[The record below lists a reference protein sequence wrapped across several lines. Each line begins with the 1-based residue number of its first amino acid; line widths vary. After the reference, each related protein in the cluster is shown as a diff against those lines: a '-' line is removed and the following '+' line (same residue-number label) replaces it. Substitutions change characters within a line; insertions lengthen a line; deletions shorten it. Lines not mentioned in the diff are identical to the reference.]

1 MEHTYGDNSFYM
13 QDENKKC
20 SVRIASP
27 HEFTKIKE
35 TIDRDGNVVET
46 KVEEPKKIEEK
57 KRV

>member
-1 MEHTYGDNSFYM
+1 M

-27 HEFTKIKE
+27 HEFTKTKE
-35 TIDRDGNVVET
+35 TIDRDGKVVET
-46 KVEEPKKIEEK
+46 KIEEPKKVEK